1 MSILQGWPRSDRR
14 LRKGNKRANAVGRH
28 MKLGID
34 NLGPIR
40 HATIAF
46 GDLTVLVG
54 PQATG
59 KSITLQLLKLLV
71 DTGFVQ
77 AELRRYGLDW
87 SGDVAQLLE
96 VYFGE
101 GMHRIWKPGATR
113 MTWSGKDVDLA
124 AIARR
129 KRPDEKELLFLIPAQ
144 RVLALRDGWP
154 RPFSDYAAG
163 DPFAVREFSETLRRL
178 LETGFT
184 KISLFPEKRRLK
196 DAFRK
201 LLIRHIF
208 GDFELRI
215 DRVRAQRRLVLG
227 PSDGNEALP
236 QMVWSAGQREFVPLL
251 LGLYWLMP
259 PTKVSRRAE
268 LQWVVI
274 EELEMGLHPR
284 AIAAVLLMV
293 LDLLRRGYRVCLSTH
308 SPQVLEMVWA
318 LRNLRDSGAP
328 ADALLRVLGVGANG
342 TLRNVAT
349 SAMAS
354 QICVYYYDRDSG
366 EVEDISRLDPPA
378 QSAFEANW
386 GGLTEFSERANA
398 EVAAAAANNR

>member
-1 MSILQGWPRSDRR
+1 MR
-14 LRKGNKRANAVGRH
+14 
-28 MKLGID
+28 LGIE
-34 NLGPIR
+34 NLGPVKR
-40 HATIAF
+40 ADVTF

-87 SGDVAQLLE
+87 SGDVQHLLE

-101 GMHRIWKPGATR
+101 GMQGLWRTGRSRI
-113 MTWSGKDVDLA
+113 TWQGTDVDLA

-129 KRPDEKELLFLIPAQ
+129 KRRDEQESLFLIPAQ

-178 LETGFT
+178 LETEFT
-184 KISLFPEKRRLK
+184 KADLFPQKKRLK
-196 DAFRK
+196 AQFRK
-201 LLIRHIF
+201 LLTRDVF
-208 GDFELRI
+208 GDFELRV
-215 DRVRAQRRLVLG
+215 DKLRSQKRLVLG
-227 PSDGNEALP
+227 PSQGTDVLP
-236 QMVWSAGQREFVPLL
+236 HMVWSAGQREFIPLL

-259 PTKVSRRAE
+259 PTKVSRRADF
-268 LQWVVI
+268 QWVVI

-284 AIAAVLLMV
+284 AITVVLLMV
-293 LDLLRRGYRVCLSTH
+293 LELLSRGYRVCLSTH

-318 LRNLRDSGAP
+318 IRNLQE
-328 ADALLRVLGVGANG
+328 ADGTPEALAQTARFPHSHEPIIVW
-342 TLRNVAT
+342 
-349 SAMAS
+349 
-354 QICVYYYDRDSG
+354 
-366 EVEDISRLDPPA
+366 LD
-378 QSAFEANW
+378 EKKN
-386 GGLTEFSERANA
+386 
-398 EVAAAAANNR
+398 